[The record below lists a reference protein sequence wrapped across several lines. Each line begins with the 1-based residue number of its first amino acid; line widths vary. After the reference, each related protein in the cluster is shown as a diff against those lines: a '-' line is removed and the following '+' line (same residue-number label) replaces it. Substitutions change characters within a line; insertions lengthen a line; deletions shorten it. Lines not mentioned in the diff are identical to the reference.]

1 VLSVISTPT
10 ADNPLA
16 GITVIELGQFIA
28 GPFAAQLLADLGARV
43 IKIERPGVGDPFRLF
58 VTEPRMDGYGHNFL
72 AFNRNKESVAVD
84 LQKPEGIAVVRRLVE
99 KADVLVENFR
109 AGVLERLGLGY
120 EALKA
125 SNPRL
130 VYCAISGFSEDG
142 PYKDRPAFDTVGQA
156 LSGML
161 YLFTD
166 PADPRMRGPTIAD
179 QATAMQASNAIL
191 AALFGRE
198 RSGNGAKIEISMIE
212 AAIHFMPDAFTALT
226 ESNIDMQ
233 SETRTSYS
241 HAFVLRCADDKLLA
255 IHVGG
260 PDRLWDALC
269 AAVEDPSIG
278 ENPLFRKR
286 HSRIANYDKLIDAM
300 RPVFLKQSRAEWLK
314 RLADHDVASAELNTV
329 GEAVADAEVVHL
341 GLFEKREQA
350 GYGEMTMLR
359 RAARINGV
367 REPQQKMPPLL
378 GEHTEAVLRECG
390 YDNAALAALREAKVI

>member
-1 VLSVISTPT
+1 LSSTPT
-10 ADNPLA
+10 PESPLA
-16 GITVIELGQFIA
+16 GTTVIELGQFIA
-28 GPFAAQLLADLGARV
+28 GPYAAQILADLGARV
-43 IKIERPGVGDPFRLF
+43 IKIERPRVGDPFRLF

-84 LQKPEGIAVVRRLVE
+84 LQKPEGVALVKSLVA

-125 SNPRL
+125 INPRL

-191 AALFGRE
+191 AALLGRE
-198 RSGNGAKIEISMIE
+198 RSGKGAKIEISMIE

-226 ESNIDMQ
+226 ESSIDMH

-260 PDRLWDALC
+260 PDRLWEALC
-269 AAVEDPSIG
+269 AAVDDPDIG
-278 ENPLFRKR
+278 VNPLFRKR
-286 HSRIANYDKLIDAM
+286 HSRIANYAKLIDAM
-300 RPVFLKQSRAEWLK
+300 RPVFAKRTRAEWLK
-314 RLADHDVASAELNTV
+314 RLADHDVASAEINTV
-329 GEAVADAEVVHL
+329 GEAVVDPEVVHL
-341 GLFEKREQA
+341 GLFEKRERL

-359 RAARINGV
+359 RAPRINGA
-367 REPQQKMPPLL
+367 REPQQKLPPLL
-378 GEHTEAVLRECG
+378 GEHTEAVLAEFG
-390 YDNAALAALREAKVI
+390 YDEKKLVSLREQKVI